1 MRMNQHIIVI
11 GGMNID
17 ILATTNQPF
26 QLEDSNPGHHVMDTG
41 GVGFNIAYDLSLLYQ
56 QVSFFT
62 VIGDDQFHHL
72 LKDACETQHIQV
84 YSPYSNRS
92 CLYVAL
98 FDHHGDL
105 QGAVA
110 SMDAM
115 DALNASFLTQYEP
128 MLKQADVIICDANVS
143 KDALSYIAQ
152 LQHPFKIIELVS
164 VEKAKKIKDIQNGFH
179 WIKGNHKEVNTLFSS
194 SSIRDTLLPDQ
205 AVIVTNQSKDAQFIT
220 KEQTRTYH
228 IETSTEVV
236 NTSGAGD
243 AFLVGCIDG
252 YFKGKDILKQ
262 GHRMS
267 LCALKSNNSK
277 ILKECA
283 IHEHQDQ

>member
-1 MRMNQHIIVI
+1 MRMDQHIIVI

-26 QLEDSNPGHHVMDTG
+26 QLEDSNPGHHVIDTG

-56 QVSFFT
+56 KVSFFT
-62 VIGDDQFHHL
+62 VIGEDQFHNL
-72 LKDACETQHIQV
+72 LKDACEKQHIQV
-84 YSPYSNRS
+84 YSPYSNKS
-92 CLYVAL
+92 SLYIAL
-98 FDHHGDL
+98 FDDQGDL
-105 QGAVA
+105 YGAVA

-115 DALNASFLTQYEP
+115 EALNASFLKQYES
-128 MLKQADVIICDANVS
+128 MLKQADVIICDTNVS

-164 VEKAKKIKDIQNGFH
+164 AEKAKKIKGIQDGFH
-179 WIKGNHKEVNTLFSS
+179 WIKGNHKEVNALFST
-194 SSIRDTLLPDQ
+194 SSIAGSLQPEQ
-205 AVIVTNQSKDAQFIT
+205 AVIVTNQTKDAQFIS

-228 IETSTEVV
+228 IKTSTEVV

-252 YFKGKDILKQ
+252 YLKGKDILKQ
-262 GHRMS
+262 GHTMS
-267 LCALKSNNSK
+267 LCALKSKNSK
-277 ILKECA
+277 MLKECVT
-283 IHEHQDQ
+283 HEHQD